1 MQKKY
6 KVLKIRLDEK
16 AIIRFSRASFALDY
30 LIRHGIP
37 DNMGGIELEKAYKN
51 HLAWFDKIVDDA
63 RVSITDY
70 EMHNTKREN

>member
-1 MQKKY
+1 MPKKY

-63 RVSITDY
+63 NKSIAEY
-70 EMHNTKREN
+70 EKHKH